1 MRAGRARVRVK
12 KCTYQATVIRIGGLI
27 DGWIAE
33 VWQLTTTHTTR
44 MPFRAIHSCH
54 GVCMPRVKISMP
66 EEFLFTMRYPVG
78 ISDLNYAKH
87 LNSVAMVHIVHE
99 ARLQFLANLGFTEAN
114 IFGLGMV
121 VTDIAVDYRSE
132 SFANDVLI
140 IDVGVGRFNRYG
152 CDVCFQITNSALD
165 RVVCNAKMG
174 IVFFDFDKHK
184 IAPVP
189 KAFRELLG
197 QNEDSL

>member
-1 MRAGRARVRVK
+1 MGLDRAGVK
-12 KCTYQATVIRIGGLI
+12 QCTYQATVIRIGGLI
-27 DGWIAE
+27 DGWIAD
-33 VWQLTTTHTTR
+33 VRQLTITHPTR
-44 MPFRAIHSCH
+44 TPCRAIYSYH

-121 VTDIAVDYRSE
+121 VTDLAIDYRSE
-132 SFANDVLI
+132 SFANDLLI

-165 RVVCNAKMG
+165 CVVCKAKMG
-174 IVFFDFDKHK
+174 VVFFDFDKHK